1 MKQFMPVLIVFML
14 LILGGVV
21 FVSINSNNT
30 PQQTDDQ
37 KRAVITN
44 EIASVGG
51 DTQLLIGDSDAPSTL
66 VEYYDYKCPACN
78 GFHRTTYKEIESGY
92 VDTGQTNLELRLTPV
107 IGPDSAT
114 AGRGAY
120 CANEQNVFEQYHNAV
135 LDHMW
140 DNFYSTGDYS
150 IESQNYLTSNRLSQ
164 IVTESGIIIDTEQ
177 FQTCTDSDKYNPF
190 LDENLL
196 LAADDGIQGTP
207 GFAIG
212 EQSFVGGQPIS
223 VFEQLIEIELR

>member
-1 MKQFMPVLIVFML
+1 MRQYLPILLAFTAVGIGAFVF
-14 LILGGVV
+14 IN
-21 FVSINSNNT
+21 INSTST
-30 PQQTDDQ
+30 PSITDDQ
-37 KRAVITN
+37 KRTQVSEQIEA
-44 EIASVGG
+44 VGG
-51 DTQLLIGDSDAPSTL
+51 ETKLLIGDPDAPTTL

-78 GFHRTTYKEIESGY
+78 NFHRTTYPEIERKFI
-92 VDTGQTNLELRLTPV
+92 DTGKTNLELRITPV

-120 CANEQNVFEQYHNAV
+120 CANEQGVFAAYHTAV

-140 DNFYSTGDYS
+140 DNFYASGDYS
-150 IESQNYLTSNRLSQ
+150 TEFENYLTADTLSAILVDNQ
-164 IVTESGIIIDTEQ
+164 IDIDMDA
-177 FQTCTDSDKYNPF
+177 FISCTNSTRFNPF

-223 VFEQLIEIELR
+223 VFEQLISLQLR